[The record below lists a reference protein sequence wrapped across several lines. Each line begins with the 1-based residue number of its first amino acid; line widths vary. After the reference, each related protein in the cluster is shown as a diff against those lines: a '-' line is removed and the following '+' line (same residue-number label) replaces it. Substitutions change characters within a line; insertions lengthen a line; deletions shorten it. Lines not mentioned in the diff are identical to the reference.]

1 MHISDLQGQ
10 NQRKTLS
17 CKLDYLEHI
26 LNACKMITV
35 KLSRLLNSHTRP
47 ERLQCYEC
55 DTVGSRTV
63 ISLASQRKRTME
75 DDLIKIALEAN

>member
-26 LNACKMITV
+26 QNACKMITV

-55 DTVGSRTV
+55 ETVGSRT
-63 ISLASQRKRTME
+63 ASQRKRTME
-75 DDLIKIALEAN
+75 NDFIKIALEAN